1 MKSKSLV
8 SIDQCSKEDILRIL
22 DNARKFEANPN
33 RKVLEGKVAATL
45 FFEPST
51 RTRLSFET
59 AVNRFGGRVMVSF
72 SVSPLEEL
80 VVEASEKP
88 ITRPP
93 KRFTA
98 VSKLSLVRVEGSKNR
113 VAATL
118 PSSNFRFGFSSNFLA
133 LSRIRRMS
141 SLEH

>member
-51 RTRLSFET
+51 RTRLSSNCGEP
-59 AVNRFGGRVMVSF
+59 VGRPCDRFLR
-72 SVSPLEEL
+72 
-80 VVEASEKP
+80 
-88 ITRPP
+88 
-93 KRFTA
+93 RF
-98 VSKLSLVRVEGSKNR
+98 
-113 VAATL
+113 
-118 PSSNFRFGFSSNFLA
+118 
-133 LSRIRRMS
+133 
-141 SLEH
+141 HD